1 MTEPRETPVA
11 VALDL
16 AYFAG
21 WIEGASINAEKKRR
35 LSALLMVAARHL
47 TEGRA

>member
-1 MTEPRETPVA
+1 MPEPRETPVS

-21 WIEGASINAEKKRR
+21 WIEHASINAEKKRR
-35 LSALLMVAARHL
+35 LAALLLIAARHL

>member
-1 MTEPRETPVA
+1 MHEDRETPTA

-21 WIEGASINAEKKRR
+21 WMENASINAEKKRR
-35 LSALLMVAARHL
+35 LVALLLIAARHL
-47 TEGRA
+47 TEGRS